1 LIEVEDL
8 MYSRIATRRRSA
20 SIHTL
25 VIGCAAGLLMSAL
38 SAQMLPNAV
47 AGLQPVK
54 QADRVPANPDFGP
67 LTSLSEKLP
76 LWVKTENQSA
86 EQRIDLGTTIHISV
100 VLSRDTATET
110 AFEQLLADQQNSS
123 SPLYHQWLTPQQVGV
138 VYGPTANDLAAV
150 SSWLT
155 SQGLKVDSIAPS
167 ALMIRASGTIATVGN
182 AFHTSFGM
190 FGAGS
195 TSRLSAMS
203 EPLIPVALSAVIHS
217 VHGLTAAHHEPQS
230 RSTLRQ
236 LPAGT
241 HPEADLGNNAYAI
254 LPNDFAVI
262 YDIAGVYSSG
272 NKGATIGS
280 KAQHVAILGKSRVEA
295 TDITNY
301 ETLAGLP
308 SVQPTVV
315 LAGTDPGVA
324 TGANVGF
331 ASEATLDVDRVIGTA
346 PGVQAD
352 LVISADTA
360 NEDGIDIAMAYN
372 IDTLRDPIM
381 TISFGSCEA
390 QNGAAETDFLNAQF
404 QVAASEGISTF
415 VSADDSGVAGCDTP
429 FSAVTA
435 AETPQVASINALC
448 SSSYVTCVGGTE
460 FNDTVDPSLYWSA
473 TNSNAG
479 YESALS
485 YIPEGAWNESAVLN
499 STDNQTVYQ
508 VAAGGGG
515 VSVYIAKPSW
525 QSGTG
530 VPADGFRDVPDV
542 SFTAADHDGYL
553 GCFAAGGGSCV
564 ATQTGTA
571 ITVFSGTSAAAPGM
585 AGIAALLNTKLGV
598 AQGNINPM
606 LYQLA
611 ASDPAV
617 FHDVTVASS
626 GVTGCTSAT
635 PSMCNNSTPGVSS
648 PTGGLAG
655 YVVTAGYD
663 QATGLGSLDVGNLL
677 AAATGGGA
685 TNNGVGSFTLAANP
699 SALSVTPVAN
709 TTTTSTWTLTAQSVG
724 GFAGSIA
731 LSCGLTP
738 ATSEPP
744 ACSITPGSIM
754 LTADG
759 TATATISLT
768 SAGPVNNCLTTTA
781 SARPRWTEGASGV
794 ALAGLL
800 LLVLP
805 VRKRRMLRGLALVC
819 LLGVGL
825 GSMSGCGGT
834 GTTVICS
841 DVISAGTTA
850 GTYTV
855 TVTGS
860 SGGLTETA
868 PVTFTVT
875 VN

>member
-1 LIEVEDL
+1 
-8 MYSRIATRRRSA
+8 MYSRTATRHRSA
-20 SIHTL
+20 PIRTL
-25 VIGCAAGLLMSAL
+25 VIGYVAGLLMPVL

-54 QADRVPANPDFGP
+54 QADRVSANSDFGP

-86 EQRIDLGTTIHISV
+86 EQRIDLGTTLHISV
-100 VLSRDTATET
+100 MLSRDATAET
-110 AFEQLLADQQNSS
+110 AFEQLLADQQTPNS
-123 SPLYHQWLTPQQVGV
+123 PFYHQWLTPQQVGML
-138 VYGPTANDLAAV
+138 YGPTANDLATV

-155 SQGLKVDSIAPS
+155 SQGLKIDSVSPS

-182 AFHTSFGM
+182 AFHTSFGA
-190 FGAGS
+190 FGVGDRQ
-195 TSRLSAMS
+195 RLSVVS
-203 EPLIPVALSAVIHS
+203 EPLIPAVLSPVIRS
-217 VHGLTAAHHEPQS
+217 VHGLTEAQYEPQS
-230 RSTLRQ
+230 RFSIHE
-236 LPAGT
+236 LPATGVRPQLT
-241 HPEADLGNNAYAI
+241 TTDDGVTSYLI
-254 LPNDFAVI
+254 TPNDFAVI

-272 NKGATIGS
+272 NQGATIGS
-280 KAQHVAILGKSRVEA
+280 KVQHVAILGKSRVEA
-295 TDITNY
+295 ADITNY

-308 SVQPTVV
+308 SAQPSVV

-324 TGANVGF
+324 TGTNVGF

-390 QNGAAETDFLNAQF
+390 QNGSAETDFLNSQF

-429 FSAVTA
+429 FAAVTA
-435 AETPQVASINALC
+435 TMDPLANVASINALC

-460 FNDTVDPSLYWSA
+460 FNDTTDPSLYWSA

-499 STDNQTVYQ
+499 Q

-515 VSVYIAKPSW
+515 ASVYIPKPSW
-525 QSGTG
+525 QVGTG
-530 VPADGFRDVPDV
+530 VPSDGFRDVPDV
-542 SFTAADHDGYL
+542 SFSSSAHDGYL
-553 GCFAAGGGSCV
+553 GCFAAMNGSCV
-564 ATQTGTA
+564 STKTGTE

-585 AGIAALLNTKLGV
+585 AGVAALLNTKLGA

-611 ASDPAV
+611 ASAPEV

-677 AAATGGGA
+677 AAVTGGGG

-709 TTTTSTWTLTAQSVG
+709 TTTTSTWTLAATSMG
-724 GFAGSIA
+724 GFAGSVV

-744 ACSITPGSIM
+744 ACSITPGSLM
-754 LTADG
+754 LTADETG
-759 TATATISLT
+759 TATISLT

-781 SARPRWTEGASGV
+781 AAHSHGAEEASGV

-805 VRKRRMLRGLALVC
+805 VRMRRGLALIC

-825 GSMSGCGGT
+825 GAMSGCGGA
-834 GTTVICS
+834 GTTVICP

-860 SGGLTETA
+860 SGSLTETA